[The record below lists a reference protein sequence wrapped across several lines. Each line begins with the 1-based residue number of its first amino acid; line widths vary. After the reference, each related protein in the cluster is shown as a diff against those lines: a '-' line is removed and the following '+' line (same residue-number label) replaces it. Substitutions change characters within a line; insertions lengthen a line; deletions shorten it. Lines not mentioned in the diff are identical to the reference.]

1 MKRIYL
7 IIAIFTLSLIYCL
20 TACTNL
26 ENSKNNDDIT
36 TPGPTQIPDNSRP
49 PAEEQGDSQND
60 PMTYPDASTE
70 TFSYND

>member
-26 ENSKNNDDIT
+26 ENGKNNDDIT
-36 TPGPTQIPDNSRP
+36 TLGQPKSPITVGPLQRNKR
-49 PAEEQGDSQND
+49 
-60 PMTYPDASTE
+60 
-70 TFSYND
+70 